1 MATTSTPASLANL
14 QVIPLL
20 CSRQQRR
27 SGFIAAIATI
37 VIWSTYFLS
46 LRSSA
51 LSPLSVLEISLFRYV
66 IPAVLLCPLLIKR
79 WSKITE
85 VAWPYLLGMIAGA
98 GLPFF
103 LCSAIA
109 MSYTPVAQGSTLV
122 PGVAPLFVTAIAV
135 LVFKQPF
142 ERHKKIGLTAIFIG
156 VLLLLANSFSQSS
169 SQQLLGQAMFLCA
182 SLLWAVFTLSTRQSG
197 LSPLET
203 AAVIT
208 VPNALILI
216 IYTWLTPNHNWG
228 AGHVPI
234 SELLSHMLIQGIIVG
249 LLASCCYSFAISRL
263 GAELSSALGSLT
275 PVLASLLAFW
285 LFAENLDPLTIFGII
300 STVIGVVIASGY
312 KPSKAP
318 ALHLKE

>member
-1 MATTSTPASLANL
+1 MATTSTPAGLANL

-27 SGFIAAIATI
+27 SGFIAAITTI

-66 IPAVLLCPLLIKR
+66 IPAILLCPLLIKR
-79 WSKITE
+79 WSKITG

-103 LCSAIA
+103 LCSAVA

-142 ERHKKIGLTAIFIG
+142 ERYKKMGLTAIFVG

-169 SQQLLGQAMFLCA
+169 NQQLLGQAMFLCA
-182 SLLWAVFTLSTRQSG
+182 SLLWAIFTLSARQSG

-216 IYTWLTPNHNWG
+216 IYTWLTLNHNWG

-234 SELLSHMLIQGIIVG
+234 AELLSHMLIQGIIVG

>member
-1 MATTSTPASLANL
+1 MATTSTSASLAKL
-14 QVIPLL
+14 RVVPLS
-20 CSRQQRR
+20 CTRQQRR
-27 SGFIAAIATI
+27 LGFIAAIATI

-66 IPAVLLCPLLIKR
+66 IPAALLCPLLIKR
-79 WSKITE
+79 WSKITA

-109 MSYTPVAQGSTLV
+109 MSYTPVAQGSTLM
-122 PGVAPLFVTAIAV
+122 PGVAPFFVTAIAV

-142 ERHKKIGLTAIFIG
+142 ERYKKIGLSAILIG
-156 VLLLLANSFSQSS
+156 VLLLLANSFNQSS
-169 SQQLLGQAMFLCA
+169 SQQLLGQALFLGA
-182 SLLWAVFTLSTRQSG
+182 SLLWAVFTLSARQSG

-208 VPNALILI
+208 IPNALILV
-216 IYTWLTPNHNWG
+216 IYVCLNPSHSWG
-228 AGHVPI
+228 AGQVAI
-234 SELLSHMLIQGIIVG
+234 AELLSHMLIQGIIVG

-275 PVLASLLAFW
+275 PVLASLLAFG

-312 KPSKAP
+312 KPSKAL
-318 ALHLKE
+318 A